1 MDAPTP
7 ENVDACT
14 STSTTAEP
22 ALLGVIRMMGYRS
35 GTTRTAFAK
44 AWDGRFPTISKLW
57 QRHWTNLSAFFSYPE
72 PLRKVIYTTNAIESI
87 NAQLRKVTK
96 KKGAFPTKESVQKV
110 LYLALARASERW
122 KRPIRDWAAALN
134 HLSIVFD
141 GRVPE

>member
-1 MDAPTP
+1 MAK
-7 ENVDACT
+7 
-14 STSTTAEP
+14 AEP
-22 ALLGVIRMMGYRS
+22 PCVAKALRS
-35 GTTRTAFAK
+35 IYSAVTEEAALQALDAFAK
-44 AWDGRFPTISKLW
+44 EWDDRFPTISKLW
-57 QRHWTNLSAFFSYPE
+57 RRHWANLSAFFSYPE

-134 HLSIVFD
+134 HLSIVFE
-141 GRVPE
+141 GRVSE